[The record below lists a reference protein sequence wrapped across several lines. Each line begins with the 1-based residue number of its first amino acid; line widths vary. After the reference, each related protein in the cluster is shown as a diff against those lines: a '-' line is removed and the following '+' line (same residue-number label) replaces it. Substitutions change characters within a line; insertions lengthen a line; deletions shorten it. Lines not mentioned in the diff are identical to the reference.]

1 MADMLD
7 YIRWRGD
14 LPFTVSPPNEV
25 DAVIF
30 STLSYIPFRRIIWS
44 LLTVVL
50 SGQIIGLIQPKE
62 QGD

>member
-30 STLSYIPFRRIIWS
+30 PL
-44 LLTVVL
+44 
-50 SGQIIGLIQPKE
+50 
-62 QGD
+62 

>member
-30 STLSYIPFRRIIWS
+30 STLSYIPFRGRAP
-44 LLTVVL
+44 
-50 SGQIIGLIQPKE
+50 GLDAGRADGKDHSRHAQL
-62 QGD
+62 